1 MSSIWLLLL
10 LLYHPL
16 FIVVEALEKVS
27 SNGDSEA
34 GDANGAASAGPNEMP
49 SLNIENGSH
58 SFQFLEFDWDHV
70 STPYIA
76 AFWILL
82 ASIAKIVFHKCK
94 KICGIFPDCALMIMV
109 GLVVGFILYELNFE
123 YSSHSLD
130 SKFFF
135 LYLLS
140 PIIFG
145 AGYFMPNRT
154 FFDNLGS
161 IVLLTLVGV
170 LWNTFAIGLSLWLVG
185 RTGIFTVET
194 PLLHVLLFSSLIS
207 ATDPVA
213 VISLF
218 DEIHVNKLLFTTV
231 FAESLLNDAISVVLY
246 RLLKSF
252 LPIGIENMRSADCA
266 AGFLS
271 FFVVA
276 LGGVLIGVIW
286 AAIVGFM
293 TRHSKDVDVVKPV
306 FVFVLPYCAYLAA
319 EMTGLSAIIALVV
332 CGIAMK
338 PYVKLNIPASTMNSI
353 KYFIKVFAEISEAV
367 IFLFLGLSAVR
378 SHQWDFPFILLTI
391 IFCVLFRTLGMII
404 PAYFLNKFRLVPY
417 SKVDQFVLAYSGNRG
432 PIAFGLVIG
441 LPDSIPAKDLFI
453 TATIAMIYFSVI
465 LQGMTLKPLVKW
477 LKIEL
482 DDPNQKSMMEHTL
495 EKQLDFTMVGLEDIC
510 GYRGHHWLRSW
521 FERFS
526 ARWLRPLLVDEAS
539 VRQQGSKLVREF
551 TRVALLDAVDIAE
564 GRKPNV
570 SKSSSSL
577 QRLCTQ
583 TAECEL

>member
-1 MSSIWLLLL
+1 MTSIWFLLLH
-10 LLYHPL
+10 LYYPL
-16 FIVVEALEKVS
+16 FIVVDALEKVS
-27 SNGDSEA
+27 SNGDEEA
-34 GDANGAASAGPNEMP
+34 GAAGGVAAVEHNEM
-49 SLNIENGSH
+49 SNLHFDNRSH
-58 SFQFLEFDWDHV
+58 SFQFLEFDWHHV
-70 STPYIA
+70 STPCIA

-82 ASIAKIVFHKCK
+82 ASVSKIGFQKCK
-94 KICGIFPDCALMIMV
+94 NICGVFPDCALLIVV
-109 GLVVGFILYELNFE
+109 GLIVGFVLYKMNFE
-123 YSSHSLD
+123 YASHSLD
-130 SKFFF
+130 SQFFF

-161 IVLLTLVGV
+161 IVVFTMVGV
-170 LWNTFAIGLSLWLVG
+170 LWSTFAIGISLWLIG
-185 RTGIFTVET
+185 RTGIFTAEI

-231 FAESLLNDAISVVLY
+231 FAESLLNDAISVVLF
-246 RLLKSF
+246 RLFKSF
-252 LPIGIENMRSADCA
+252 LPIGIENMRPMDCA

-293 TRHSKDVDVVKPV
+293 TRHSKEVDVVRPV

-353 KYFIKVFAEISEAV
+353 KYFVKVLAEISEAV
-367 IFLFLGLSAVR
+367 IFLFLGLSAIR
-378 SHQWDFPFILLTI
+378 RHQWDFAFILLTI
-391 IFCVLFRTLGMII
+391 IFCVVYRTIGMII

-465 LQGMTLKPLVKW
+465 LQ
-477 LKIEL
+477 
-482 DDPNQKSMMEHTL
+482 
-495 EKQLDFTMVGLEDIC
+495 
-510 GYRGHHWLRSW
+510 
-521 FERFS
+521 
-526 ARWLRPLLVDEAS
+526 
-539 VRQQGSKLVREF
+539 
-551 TRVALLDAVDIAE
+551 
-564 GRKPNV
+564 V
-570 SKSSSSL
+570 SIK
-577 QRLCTQ
+577 
-583 TAECEL
+583 